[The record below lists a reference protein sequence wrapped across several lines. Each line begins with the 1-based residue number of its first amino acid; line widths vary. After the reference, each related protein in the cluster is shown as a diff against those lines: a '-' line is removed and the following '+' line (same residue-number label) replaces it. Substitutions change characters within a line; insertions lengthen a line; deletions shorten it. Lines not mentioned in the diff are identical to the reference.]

1 MPRCVSLPIVLK
13 IGGSLVFPGKTN
25 TGYIKEVSSILLN
38 LKKRTVVGVV
48 VGMGKRGEKAL
59 LAARKKRVSEYDL
72 DAVAIRQTRKNALLL
87 RKALGLRG
95 KVPETIDEARREAK
109 RKGITVVGGTVP
121 GHTTNT
127 VAALL
132 AEALGAKKLVNATN
146 VDGVYTKDPRKHKTA
161 RKFRKMKFAKLI
173 ALSAEQDARGA
184 RTHFVFDLL
193 AAKLIARSNIRTYI
207 INGTPEEIQ
216 STLKGKTHGTVV
228 G

>member
-1 MPRCVSLPIVLK
+1 MPIVLK
-13 IGGSLVFPGKTN
+13 IGGSLVFPGKAD
-25 TGYIKEVSSILLN
+25 TGYVKEVSSVILR
-38 LKKRTVVGVV
+38 LKRRTAVGVV

-72 DAVAIRQTRKNALLL
+72 DAVAIKQTRKNALLL
-87 RKALGLRG
+87 RKALGLKG
-95 KVPETIDEARREAK
+95 PAPTTIGAARREAK
-109 RKGITVVGGTVP
+109 RKGITVMGGTVP

-132 AEALGAKKLVNATN
+132 AEAIGAKKLVNATN
-146 VDGVYTKDPRKHKTA
+146 VDGVYTKDPRKFKSA
-161 RKFRKMKFAKLI
+161 KKFRKMKYNKLI

-193 AAKLIARSNIRTYI
+193 AAKLIARSKIKTYI
-207 INGTPEEIQ
+207 IKGIPDEIN
-216 STLKGKTHGTVV
+216 STLKGKTRGTVV